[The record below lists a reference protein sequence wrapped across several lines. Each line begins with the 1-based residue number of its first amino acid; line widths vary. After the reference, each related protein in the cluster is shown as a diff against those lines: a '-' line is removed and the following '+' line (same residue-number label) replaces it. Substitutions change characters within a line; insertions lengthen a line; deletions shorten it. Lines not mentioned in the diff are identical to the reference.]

1 MSALLLA
8 PLVVLV
14 ALMTSQLFPK
24 GAGHILG
31 ASTAVDMTANNIKIL
46 FYSGSI
52 TTTWEFVSDLSGAGI
67 IARSGNLAGKT
78 TTNGVFDANDLTI
91 TAVTGAAFTHV
102 ILYADSGSDATSRLI
117 AVFDVASFTPSGGD
131 VNVVFNASGLFSIA

>member
-1 MSALLLA
+1 MA
-8 PLVVLV
+8 
-14 ALMTSQLFPK
+14 SQLFPK

-31 ASTAVDMTANNIKIL
+31 ASTAVDMTANNIKVL

-52 TTTWEFVSDLSGAGI
+52 TTTWEFVSDLTGASI

-78 TTNGVFDANDLTI
+78 TTNGVFDANDITV
-91 TAVTGAAFTHV
+91 TAVSGSAFTHV
-102 ILYADSGSDATSRLI
+102 ILYADSGADATSRLV
-117 AVFDVASFTPSGGD
+117 AVFDVSSFTPSGGD